1 VAAAADIASV
11 VVDNP
16 AADSSG
22 GEAPEEEVRSSRG
35 MAAGAEVV
43 GCNRPGSTWLQ
54 SMVLRGKKMT
64 TVRQKWSHT
73 GTCGERGRAGE
84 KTKKKGEKGEKKWK
98 GLKRSGCKK

>member
-1 VAAAADIASV
+1 LCIHTHTINGAKDATFY
-11 VVDNP
+11 VDNLL
-16 AADSSG
+16 G
-22 GEAPEEEVRSSRG
+22 
-35 MAAGAEVV
+35 
-43 GCNRPGSTWLQ
+43 
-54 SMVLRGKKMT
+54 LRGKKMT